1 MYSSVT
7 NSAYQKFYYD
17 LTKMPIQINN
27 RTALLEERNPL
38 FAQLMAERYVL
49 TTENKIPYGYK
60 IVAQQGK
67 NVIAENPNV
76 LPIAY
81 TTSDCMSQTQFE
93 TLSDT
98 QKMTALSRY
107 TVVEDK
113 TEPVSVSDMEQ
124 ISLLALD
131 SDEVECS
138 NNVKVHALENGNGY
152 RIKVTDKG
160 TIRIPLDSAMQ
171 NGTLYFRFQVNNRT
185 EKPVVI
191 SANGRKNKMSGL
203 DAPYPNEN
211 NCFSYMLKER
221 GNDKYIML
229 RLSEGS

>member
-1 MYSSVT
+1 M
-7 NSAYQKFYYD
+7 
-17 LTKMPIQINN
+17 
-27 RTALLEERNPL
+27 
-38 FAQLMAERYVL
+38 
-49 TTENKIPYGYK
+49 
-60 IVAQQGK
+60 
-67 NVIAENPNV
+67 IAENPNV

-191 SANGRKNKMSGL
+191 SAHGRKNKLSGL

-229 RLSEGS
+229 RLSEGSYDITDVACYVFPGQLLTEKQVEAAELVSEDQWETNSVLKCSVTASED